1 MRPVDFWRLTFQEFE
16 ALCSRKAIVQ
26 RNSFVG
32 AAMITATLRNLNRG
46 KGVKP
51 IWIDDILGPD
61 PAKEAARRKREG
73 HSKLDINEIMAEVRR
88 QREIDEQRNAGQLIL
103 LSDG

>member
-1 MRPVDFWRLTFQEFE
+1 MRPADFWELTFQQFE

-26 RNSFVG
+26 RNSLVG

-46 KGVKP
+46 KGVKA
-51 IWIDDILGPD
+51 IWLDDILGPD
-61 PAKEAARRKREG
+61 PAKEVARRTREG
-73 HSKLDINEIMAEVRR
+73 HSNLDINEIMAEVRR
-88 QREIDEQRNAGQLIL
+88 QREIDEARNKGQLIL